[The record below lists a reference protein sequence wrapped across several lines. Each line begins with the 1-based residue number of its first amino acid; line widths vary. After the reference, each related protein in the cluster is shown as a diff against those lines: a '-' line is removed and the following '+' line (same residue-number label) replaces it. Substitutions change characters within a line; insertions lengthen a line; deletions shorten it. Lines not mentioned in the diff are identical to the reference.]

1 MRQIFVIILAVC
13 LTATTTFA
21 ADYVLIIGGVAGE
34 KSFYDAF
41 WGATSRF
48 HQLLTDEYGYAP
60 DQITFLFEDMG
71 DIDRGGQGELE
82 LVDAES
88 NREQV
93 FAAFDQLTGTV
104 QPSDRFLL
112 FMIGHASR
120 TGRGS
125 AKFNLRGRD
134 ITEAEYVTLING
146 VPAENQILIFGF
158 PYSGRLVPQLS
169 APGRIILTS
178 SSPNEG
184 YSLQA
189 GFGDVFVSAFS
200 AGDNDINSDGD
211 ISVLEA
217 FLSLQTQTK
226 AWYESDGTIQSEHP
240 HLDDN
245 GDGNATRNLTIAPE
259 ISGVDGTDDGALAE
273 KTFLGTRRSTLP
285 STPPPSEREV
295 TVDIL
300 PSQPPEALEH
310 GNPDTL
316 AASNNAENR
325 KPALPYNYISEA
337 DEKVIQH
344 VIETAPAQ
352 ADYPEDG
359 AVVLWETV
367 DVDIDE
373 KSRYIYSTR
382 RIVKIFNEDGV
393 DLAEISI
400 PYMRG
405 KDDVTIHHARTITP
419 DGRLVELDLN
429 EVISNVPPPSAVD
442 AGLYVDARLM
452 YFTLPEITDGCIID
466 YAYSTNNL
474 GHVMQGE
481 FWRKV
486 YFQGSQ
492 PVQYYRFTVHI
503 PKKKQLHYQVSGAPV
518 VGSTSEFL
526 NMKNEPTPSHSVD
539 LTRNLQGQRTQQAS
553 NNQLKTFLDIKP
565 TITENN
571 YIRTYTFEAR
581 DVPPLKEEYLMPAP
595 QDLAYSISI
604 SSIDSWDKLVTWYA
618 TLIREQDTITP
629 EITKKTEQLLRG
641 AWSRKEK
648 VKRLYEYVATNIQ
661 YLGYELGIWAIKPYP
676 ADFVLKV
683 GKGDCKDKTTLLSTM
698 LSSAGINSYP
708 VLISAGDTRGVNA
721 HLPDGGSEVEAVPS
735 LAYFNHMILAVE
747 GNKDDEFIWLD
758 PTAETCA
765 FGDFPASDQDRWA
778 LIINPRFLTED
789 KAAVMENSDDVASAE
804 SMENK
809 LYLFQKSPA
818 LDATSNLKRVHTHVA
833 VKEDMSVSVRQEL
846 TVTGVFNMKLRSQL
860 SHLQTS
866 EEKAEFFHKLMELDE
881 RAKVTDVE
889 VAGLSELKGELKVEL
904 TWTCQEYLY
913 AIGSQ
918 FVLEL
923 PIVKHPYAELLSE
936 ERRMYPA
943 VIGKALSLEDK
954 ISVRTEAPFR
964 VDTVPEAQTLKTGV
978 AEIQIRYDQSKRK
991 AEMHQVIH
999 FLTPSVTPDNIYH
1012 LIDVVRIA
1020 SNRGPKRFILTQD

>member
-1 MRQIFVIILAVC
+1 MKKKMLQICIIILALC
-13 LTATTTFA
+13 LTSTTPFA

-48 HQLLTDEYGYAP
+48 HHLLTDEYGYTP
-60 DQITFLFEDMG
+60 DQITFLFEDTG
-71 DIDRGGQGELE
+71 DIDRGGQGALE

-88 NREQV
+88 DREQV
-93 FAAFDQLTGTV
+93 LAAFDQLAKTV

-112 FMIGHASR
+112 FMLGHASR

-134 ITEAEYVTLING
+134 ITEVEYVMLINSI
-146 VPAENQILIFGF
+146 PAENQVLIFGF

-169 APGRIILTS
+169 APGRLILTS

-189 GFGDVFVSAFS
+189 GFGDILVDAFS
-200 AGDNDINSDGD
+200 TADNDVNGDRD

-217 FLSLQTQTK
+217 FLSLQTRTK
-226 AWYESDGTIQSEHP
+226 AWYENDGTIQSEHP

-245 GDGNATRNLTIAPE
+245 GDGSATRNLTLDPE
-259 ISGVDGTDDGALAE
+259 VARVEGTDDGALAE
-273 KTFLGTRRSTLP
+273 KTFLGKRRSALP
-285 STPPPSEREV
+285 STPSPPESEALTDPQNPLPRKPPLFTDVLPTVPSETDE
-295 TVDIL
+295 
-300 PSQPPEALEH
+300 LEH
-310 GNPDTL
+310 ELVKPDNPIAPRTP
-316 AASNNAENR
+316 ENR
-325 KPALPYNYISEA
+325 SSALPYDYISKADEA
-337 DEKVIQH
+337 DIQEAIDAAPSEK
-344 VIETAPAQ
+344 
-352 ADYPEDG
+352 DYPEDG
-359 AVVLWETV
+359 AVVLWESV

-382 RIVKIFNEDGV
+382 RVVKILNEDGA
-393 DLAEISI
+393 DLGEISI

-405 KDDVTIHHARTITP
+405 KDDVTIHHARTFTA
-419 DGRLVELDLN
+419 DGSVVELDLN
-429 EVISNVPPPSAVD
+429 NVVTNIPPPSAVD

-452 YFTLPEITDGCIID
+452 YFTLPEISDGCIID

-474 GHVMQGE
+474 GHVMRGE

-503 PKKKQLHYQVSGAPV
+503 PKKKQLNYQISGTPEVTADLQS
-518 VGSTSEFL
+518 STSFL
-526 NMKNEPTPSHSVD
+526 NIE
-539 LTRNLQGQRTQQAS
+539 
-553 NNQLKTFLDIKP
+553 P
-565 TITENN
+565 TITENS
-571 YIRTYTFEAR
+571 YIRTYTFEVQN
-581 DVPPLKEEYLMPAP
+581 VPPLKEEYLMPAP

-629 EITKKTEQLLRG
+629 EITKKTEQILRG
-641 AWSRKEK
+641 AWSRTEK

-698 LSSAGINSYP
+698 LSSVGINSYP

-747 GNKDDEFIWLD
+747 GSKNEFIWLD

-765 FGDFPASDQDRWA
+765 FGDFPAGDQDRWA
-778 LIINPRFLTED
+778 LIINPRFLTDSRQSSETD
-789 KAAVMENSDDVASAE
+789 SRHLTVNSP
-804 SMENK
+804 SMENR
-809 LYLFQKSPA
+809 LYLFRKSPSR
-818 LDATSNLKRVHTHVA
+818 DATSNVKRVRTRVA
-833 VKEDMSVSVRQEL
+833 VKRDMSVSVHQEL
-846 TVTGVFNMKLRSQL
+846 TVTGIFNMKLRSQL
-860 SHLQTS
+860 AHLQTS
-866 EEKAEFFHKLMELDE
+866 EEKAEFFHKALELDE
-881 RAKVTDVE
+881 RAKVTEVE
-889 VAGLSELKGELKVEL
+889 VSGLSKLDGELKVEV

-943 VIGKALSLEDK
+943 IIGKALTLEDK
-954 ISVRTEAPFR
+954 ISVSTDASFR
-964 VDTVPEAQTLKTGV
+964 IDTVPEEQTLKTDV
-978 AEIQIRYDQSKRK
+978 AEIQIRYAHSKRK
-991 AEMHQVIH
+991 AEMHQTIR
-999 FLTPSVTPDNIYH
+999 FLTPRVTPDNIYH
-1012 LIDVVRIA
+1012 LKDVVRIA

>member
-1 MRQIFVIILAVC
+1 MEKKMRQTLIIILAIC
-13 LTATTTFA
+13 LISATAFA
-21 ADYVLIIGGVAGE
+21 ADYVLIVGGAAGE

-41 WGATSRF
+41 WSATSRF
-48 HQLLTDEYGYAP
+48 HELLTDEYGYTP
-60 DQITFLFEDMG
+60 EQITFLFEDMG
-71 DIDRGGQGELE
+71 DSEKQG

-88 NREQV
+88 KRDQV
-93 FAAFDQLTGTV
+93 LEAFAQLTETL

-120 TGRGS
+120 TGRGVP
-125 AKFNLRGRD
+125 KFNLMGRD
-134 ITEAEYVTLING
+134 ITEAEYVRLINN
-146 VPAENQILIFGF
+146 VPTENQILIFGF

-169 APGRIILTS
+169 KPGRIIITS
-178 SSPNEG
+178 NSPNEG

-189 GFGDVFVSAFS
+189 GFGDVFVDAFS
-200 AGDNDINSDGD
+200 TADSDTNSDGD
-211 ISVLEA
+211 VSILEA
-217 FLSLQTQTK
+217 FLLLQEQTE
-226 AWYESDGTIQSEHP
+226 AWYTQGGSFQSEHP

-259 ISGVDGTDDGALAE
+259 TPLEATDDGTLAE
-273 KTFLGTRRSTLP
+273 KTFLGTRRSALP
-285 STPPPSEREV
+285 STPRPSEPEV
-295 TVDIL
+295 LTGAPTPV
-300 PSQPPEALEH
+300 PPEAHEH
-310 GNPDTL
+310 EHPETP
-316 AASNNAENR
+316 AVSRTPENR
-325 KPALPYNYISEA
+325 RSSLPYDFISEA
-337 DEKVIQH
+337 DEKTIREA
-344 VIETAPAQ
+344 IDMAPSQ
-352 ADYPEDG
+352 EDYREDG
-359 AVVLWETV
+359 AAVLWESV

-382 RIVKIFNEDGV
+382 RVVKIFNENGA
-393 DLAEISI
+393 DLAEVSI

-405 KDDVTIHHARTITP
+405 KDDVTIHHARTLTP
-419 DGRLVELDLN
+419 DGRVVELDLN
-429 EVISNVPPPSAVD
+429 EIITDVPPPSAVE
-442 AGLYVDARLM
+442 AGLNVDARLM
-452 YFTLPEITDGCIID
+452 YFRLQEITDGCIID

-503 PKKKQLHYQVSGAPV
+503 PKKKRLHYQVSGAPV
-518 VGSTSEFL
+518 A
-526 NMKNEPTPSHSVD
+526 PVD
-539 LTRNLQGQRTQQAS
+539 LES
-553 NNQLKTFLDIKP
+553 SFSFLDIEP

-571 YIRTYTFEAR
+571 YIRTYTFEVQ

-629 EITKKTEQLLRG
+629 AIEEKTKQLLRG

-648 VKRLYEYVATNIQ
+648 VKRLYEYVATNIR

-683 GKGDCKDKTTLLSTM
+683 SAGDCKDKTTLLSTM

-747 GNKDDEFIWLD
+747 GDKDDEFIWLD
-758 PTAETCA
+758 PTAETCP
-765 FGDFPASDQDRWA
+765 FGDFPTGDQDRWT
-778 LIINPRFLTED
+778 LIINPRFLTENEASGD
-789 KAAVMENSDDVASAE
+789 DTASNGMENR
-804 SMENK
+804 
-809 LYLFQKSPA
+809 LYLFQKSPS
-818 LDATSNLKRVHTHVA
+818 LDSTSNLKRVHTDVE
-833 VKEDMSVSVRQEL
+833 VKKDMSVSVHQEL
-846 TVTGVFNMKLRSQL
+846 TVTGSFNMKLRSQL
-860 SHLQTS
+860 SRFETA
-866 EEKAEFFHKLMELDE
+866 EERMEFFHKALELDD
-881 RAKVTDVE
+881 RAKVTDVK
-889 VAGLSELKGELKVEL
+889 VHGLSELQGELKVEL
-904 TWTCQEYLY
+904 TWTCKEYLY

-923 PIVKHPYAELLSE
+923 PFVKHPYAELLSE
-936 ERRMYPA
+936 EHRKYPA
-943 VIGKALSLEDK
+943 AIGKALSLEDK
-954 ISVRTEAPFR
+954 INVKTEAPFKI
-964 VDTVPEAQTLKTGV
+964 DTVPEEQTLKTEV
-978 AEIQIRYDQSKRK
+978 AEIQLRYTQSKRK
-991 AEMHQVIH
+991 AEMNQTIR
-999 FLTPSVTPDNIYH
+999 FLTPNVKPDDILH
-1012 LIDVVRIA
+1012 LKDVVRIA

>member
-1 MRQIFVIILAVC
+1 MQKKTPQILIILALC
-13 LTATTTFA
+13 LIATTPFA
-21 ADYVLIIGGVAGE
+21 ADHALIIGGVAGE

-48 HQLLTDEYGYAP
+48 HQLLTDEYGYTP

-71 DIDRGGQGELE
+71 DIDRGGHGAAE

-88 NREQV
+88 NQEQV
-93 FAAFDQLTGTV
+93 LAAFDQLAKTV

-112 FMIGHASR
+112 FMLGHASR

-134 ITEAEYVTLING
+134 ITEVEYVTLLNRI
-146 VPAENQILIFGF
+146 PAENQILIFGF

-169 APGRIILTS
+169 APRRIILTS

-189 GFGDVFVSAFS
+189 GFGDVFVDAFS
-200 AGDNDINSDGD
+200 IADNDINTDGD
-211 ISVLEA
+211 ISLLEA
-217 FLSLQTQTK
+217 FLSLQTRTK
-226 AWYESDGTIQSEHP
+226 EWYENDGTVQSEHP

-259 ISGVDGTDDGALAE
+259 TTGVDGTDDGALAA
-273 KTFLGTRRSTLP
+273 KTFLGTRQTVLP
-285 STPPPSEREV
+285 SPPS
-295 TVDIL
+295 
-300 PSQPPEALEH
+300 PPEPDEILADVPPH
-310 GNPDTL
+310 GSSEAREPENPETST
-316 AASNNAENR
+316 AVHNAENR
-325 KPALPYNYISEA
+325 PSSLPYDYISEA
-337 DEKVIQH
+337 DENVIQEA
-344 VIETAPAQ
+344 IDRAPAEK
-352 ADYPEDG
+352 DYPEDG
-359 AVVLWETV
+359 AVVLWESV

-382 RIVKIFNEDGV
+382 RVAKILNEDGA
-393 DLAEISI
+393 DLGEISI

-405 KDDVTIHHARTITP
+405 KDDVTIHHARTFTP
-419 DGRLVELDLN
+419 DGRVVELDLN
-429 EVISNVPPPSAVD
+429 DVVTNIPPPSAVD

-452 YFTLPEITDGCIID
+452 YFTLPEISDGCIID

-474 GHVMQGE
+474 GHVMRGE

-503 PKKKQLHYQVSGAPV
+503 PKKKQLYYQISGAPEV
-518 VGSTSEFL
+518 STDLQSSASLL
-526 NMKNEPTPSHSVD
+526 NIE
-539 LTRNLQGQRTQQAS
+539 
-553 NNQLKTFLDIKP
+553 P

-571 YIRTYTFEAR
+571 YIRTYTFEVQ

-629 EITKKTEQLLRG
+629 EITKKTEQILSG

-698 LSSAGINSYP
+698 LSSVGINSYP

-721 HLPDGGSEVEAVPS
+721 HLPNGGSEVEAVPS
-735 LAYFNHMILAVE
+735 LAYFNHMILAVDS
-747 GNKDDEFIWLD
+747 GKNNEFIWLD

-765 FGDFPASDQDRWA
+765 FGDFPAGDQDRWA
-778 LIINPRFLTED
+778 LIINPRFLTE
-789 KAAVMENSDDVASAE
+789 NRQASETESPPPTANDH
-804 SMENK
+804 SMENR
-809 LYLFQKSPA
+809 LYLFQKSPSI
-818 LDATSNLKRVHTHVA
+818 DATSNLKRVRTRVE
-833 VKEDMSVSVRQEL
+833 VQKDMSVSVHQEL
-846 TVTGVFNMKLRSQL
+846 TVTGIFNMKLRSQL

-866 EEKAEFFHKLMELDE
+866 EEKAEFFHKALELDE
-881 RAKVTDVE
+881 RAKVTAVE
-889 VAGLSELKGELKVEL
+889 VSGLSKLEGELKVEV

-943 VIGKALSLEDK
+943 VIGKALTLEDK
-954 ISVRTEAPFR
+954 ISVSTDAPFR
-964 VDTVPEAQTLKTGV
+964 IDTVPEEQTLKTEV
-978 AEIQIRYDQSKRK
+978 AEIQIRYSQSKRK
-991 AEMHQVIH
+991 AEMHQTIR
-999 FLTPSVTPDNIYH
+999 FLTPRVTANNIYP
-1012 LIDVVRIA
+1012 LKDVVRIA
-1020 SNRGPKRFILTQD
+1020 SNRGPKRFILTQ

>member
-1 MRQIFVIILAVC
+1 MNKKIYQMIVIILAVC
-13 LTATTTFA
+13 LMSTTTFA
-21 ADYVLIIGGVAGE
+21 ADHVLIIGGVAGE

-48 HQLLTDEYGYAP
+48 HQLLTDEYGYTP

-71 DIDRGGQGELE
+71 DIDRGGQGTSE

-88 NREQV
+88 NQEQV
-93 FAAFDQLTGTV
+93 LAAFDRLAKTV
-104 QPSDRFLL
+104 QSSDRFVL
-112 FMIGHASR
+112 FMLGHASR

-134 ITEAEYVTLING
+134 ITEAEYMTLINSI
-146 VPAENQILIFGF
+146 PAKKQILIFGF

-169 APGRIILTS
+169 APGRLILTS

-189 GFGDVFVSAFS
+189 GFGDVFVDAFS
-200 AGDNDINSDGD
+200 TAANDINTDGD
-211 ISVLEA
+211 ISLLEA
-217 FLSLQTQTK
+217 FLSLQARTK
-226 AWYESDGTIQSEHP
+226 EWYENNGTVQSEHP

-245 GDGNATRNLTIAPE
+245 GDGNASRNLTIDPE
-259 ISGVDGTDDGALAE
+259 SAGIDGTDDGARAA
-273 KTFLGTRRSTLP
+273 KTFLGTRQTLLP
-285 STPPPSEREV
+285 SPPSAPEPDGILADVPPPGS
-295 TVDIL
+295 
-300 PSQPPEALEH
+300 PEELENE
-310 GNPDTL
+310 NPETSI
-316 AASNNAENR
+316 AIHNAENR
-325 KPALPYNYISEA
+325 PSTLPYDYISEA
-337 DEKVIQH
+337 DENAIQAA
-344 VIETAPAQ
+344 IERAPAEK
-352 ADYPEDG
+352 DYPEDG
-359 AVVLWETV
+359 AVVLWESV

-382 RIVKIFNEDGV
+382 RVVKIFNEDGA
-393 DLAEISI
+393 DLGEISI

-405 KDDVTIHHARTITP
+405 KDDVTIHHARTLTP
-419 DGRLVELDLN
+419 DGKIVELDLN
-429 EVISNVPPPSAVD
+429 DVVTNIPPPSAVD

-452 YFTLPEITDGCIID
+452 YFTLPDISDGCIID

-474 GHVMQGE
+474 GHVMRGE

-486 YFQGSQ
+486 YFQASQ
-492 PVQYYRFTVHI
+492 PVQSYRFTVHI
-503 PKKKQLHYQVSGAPV
+503 PKKKQLYYQISGAPAV
-518 VGSTSEFL
+518 RAGLQSNASFL
-526 NMKNEPTPSHSVD
+526 NIE
-539 LTRNLQGQRTQQAS
+539 
-553 NNQLKTFLDIKP
+553 P

-629 EITKKTEQLLRG
+629 EITKKTEQILSG

-648 VKRLYEYVATNIQ
+648 VKRLYEYVATNIR

-698 LSSAGINSYP
+698 LSSVGINSYP

-735 LAYFNHMILAVE
+735 LAYFNHMILAVDS
-747 GNKDDEFIWLD
+747 GKDNEFIWLD

-765 FGDFPASDQDRWA
+765 FGDFPAGDQDRWA
-778 LIINPRFLTED
+778 LIINPRFLTENRQ
-789 KAAVMENSDDVASAE
+789 ASETESPSPTANSD
-804 SMENK
+804 SMENR
-809 LYLFQKSPA
+809 LYLFQKSPSI
-818 LDATSNLKRVHTHVA
+818 DATSNLKRVRTRVA
-833 VKEDMSVSVRQEL
+833 VKKDMSVSVHQEL
-846 TVTGVFNMKLRSQL
+846 KVTGIFNMKLRSQL
-860 SHLQTS
+860 AHLQTS
-866 EEKAEFFHKLMELDE
+866 EEKAEFFHKALELDE
-881 RAKVTDVE
+881 RAKVTE
-889 VAGLSELKGELKVEL
+889 VKVSGLSKLEGELKVDV

-943 VIGKALSLEDK
+943 VIGKALTLEDE
-954 ISVRTEAPFR
+954 INVSTDAPFR
-964 VDTVPEAQTLKTGV
+964 IDTVPEEQTLKTEV
-978 AEIQIRYDQSKRK
+978 AEIQIRYSQSKRK
-991 AEMHQVIH
+991 AEMHQTIR
-999 FLTPSVTPDNIYH
+999 FLTPRVTADNIYS
-1012 LIDVVRIA
+1012 LKDVVRIA
-1020 SNRGPKRFILTQD
+1020 SNRGPKRFILTQ

>member
-1 MRQIFVIILAVC
+1 MRQILIIILAVC
-13 LTATTTFA
+13 LTATTAFA

-82 LVDAES
+82 LVDTES

-93 FAAFDQLTGTV
+93 FAAFDQLTETV

-146 VPAENQILIFGF
+146 IPAENQILIFGF

-200 AGDNDINSDGD
+200 TADNDINSDGD
-211 ISVLEA
+211 ISLLEA

-226 AWYESDGTIQSEHP
+226 EWYESDGTIQSEHP

-245 GDGNATRNLTIAPE
+245 GDGKASRNLTLAPE
-259 ISGVDGTDDGALAE
+259 TQSVEGTDDGTLAE

-285 STPPPSEREV
+285 SPPPPPEPEV
-295 TVDIL
+295 SVDIL
-300 PSQPPEALEH
+300 PTQPPDVHEH
-310 GNPDTL
+310 GNSDTL
-316 AASNNAENR
+316 AASEDAENR
-325 KPALPYNYISEA
+325 KLALPYNYISEA

-344 VIETAPAQ
+344 TIEMAPSQ
-352 ADYPEDG
+352 EHYPKDG

-382 RIVKIFNEDGV
+382 RIVKILNEDGA

-429 EVISNVPPPSAVD
+429 EVIPDVPPPSAVD

-474 GHVMQGE
+474 GHVMRGE

-503 PKKKQLHYQVSGAPV
+503 PKKKHLNYQISGAPAAT
-518 VGSTSEFL
+518 VGLQSNTS
-526 NMKNEPTPSHSVD
+526 
-539 LTRNLQGQRTQQAS
+539 
-553 NNQLKTFLDIKP
+553 FLDIEP

-571 YIRTYTFEAR
+571 YIRTYTFEVQ

-618 TLIREQDTITP
+618 TLIREQDKITP
-629 EITKKTEQLLRG
+629 EITEKTEQLLRG

-648 VKRLYEYVATNIQ
+648 VKRLYEYVATNIR

-683 GKGDCKDKTTLLSTM
+683 GQGDCKDKTTLLATM

-747 GNKDDEFIWLD
+747 GNKDGEFIWLD

-765 FGDFPASDQDRWA
+765 FGDFPASDQDRWT

-789 KAAVMENSDDVASAE
+789 KAALVEDSDDVAAVDG
-804 SMENK
+804 MENR
-809 LYLFQKSPA
+809 LYLFQKSPS
-818 LDATSNLKRVHTHVA
+818 LDATSNLKRVHTHVE
-833 VKEDMSVSVRQEL
+833 VKKDMSVSVRQEL
-846 TVTGVFNMKLRSQL
+846 AVTGVFNMKLRSQL

-866 EEKAEFFHKLMELDE
+866 EEKAEFFHKALELDE
-881 RAKVTDVE
+881 RAKVEDVE
-889 VAGLSELKGELKVEL
+889 VSGLSELKGELKVKV

-954 ISVRTEAPFR
+954 ISVRTEAPFQI
-964 VDTVPEAQTLKTGV
+964 DTVPEEQTLQSKV

-991 AEMHQVIH
+991 AEMHQIIR

-1012 LIDVVRIA
+1012 LKDVVRIA

>member
-1 MRQIFVIILAVC
+1 MNKKMRQILIIILAVC
-13 LTATTTFA
+13 LISTTTFA
-21 ADYVLIIGGVAGE
+21 ADHVLIIGGVAGE

-41 WGATSRF
+41 WGGTSRF
-48 HQLLTDEYGYAP
+48 HQLLTDEYGYTS

-88 NREQV
+88 NRDQV
-93 FAAFDQLTGTV
+93 LAAFDQLAKTV

-112 FMIGHASR
+112 FMLGHASR

-134 ITEAEYVTLING
+134 ITEVEYVTLINS

-189 GFGDVFVSAFS
+189 GFGEVFVGAFS
-200 AGDNDINSDGD
+200 TADNDLNGDGD
-211 ISVLEA
+211 ISLLET

-226 AWYESDGTIQSEHP
+226 EWYENDGTIQSEHP

-245 GDGNATRNLTIAPE
+245 GDGNATRNLRIDPE
-259 ISGVDGTDDGALAE
+259 VPRVEQTDDGALAE
-273 KTFLGTRRSTLP
+273 KTFLGTRRTVLP
-285 STPPPSEREV
+285 STPPPSEPEVFSNADIPPTEPTEAREN
-295 TVDIL
+295 
-300 PSQPPEALEH
+300 
-310 GNPDTL
+310 GNPDTSST
-316 AASNNAENR
+316 AHTPENR
-325 KPALPYNYISEA
+325 RSALPYDYISET
-337 DEKVIQH
+337 DENVIREA
-344 VIETAPAQ
+344 IDTAPSQ
-352 ADYPEDG
+352 KDYPEDG
-359 AVVLWETV
+359 AVVLWESV

-382 RIVKIFNEDGV
+382 RVVKILNEDGA
-393 DLAEISI
+393 DLGEISI

-405 KDDVTIHHARTITP
+405 KDDVTIHHARTFTP
-419 DGRLVELDLN
+419 DGRVVELDLN
-429 EVISNVPPPSAVD
+429 DVIPDIPPPSAVD

-452 YFTLPEITDGCIID
+452 HFRLPEISDGCIID

-474 GHVMQGE
+474 GHVMRGE

-503 PKKKQLHYQVSGAPV
+503 PKKKHLNYQVSGASAVP
-518 VGSTSEFL
+518 TS
-526 NMKNEPTPSHSVD
+526 
-539 LTRNLQGQRTQQAS
+539 LQS
-553 NNQLKTFLDIKP
+553 SSFLDIIP

-581 DVPPLKEEYLMPAP
+581 DVPSLKEEYLMPAP

-629 EITKKTEQLLRG
+629 EITKKTEQILRG

-721 HLPDGGSEVEAVPS
+721 HLSDGGSEVEAVPS
-735 LAYFNHMILAVE
+735 LAYFNHMILAVDG
-747 GNKDDEFIWLD
+747 GNQDDEFIWLD

-765 FGDFPASDQDRWA
+765 FGDFPAGDQDRWA
-778 LIINPRFLTED
+778 LIINPRFLKED
-789 KAAVMENSDDVASAE
+789 KASGTESSDDVASVD
-804 SMENK
+804 SMENR
-809 LYLFQKSPA
+809 LYLFQRSPSLEA
-818 LDATSNLKRVHTHVA
+818 ISNLKRVHTRVE
-833 VKEDMSVSVRQEL
+833 VKKDMSVSVHQEL
-846 TVTGVFNMKLRSQL
+846 MVTGIFNMKLRSQL

-866 EEKAEFFHKLMELDE
+866 EEKAEFFHKVLELDE
-881 RAKVTDVE
+881 RAKVTDVK
-889 VAGLSELKGELKVEL
+889 VSGLSKLEGELKVKL
-904 TWTCQEYLY
+904 TWTCKEYLY

-943 VIGKALSLEDK
+943 VIGKALTLEDK
-954 ISVRTEAPFR
+954 ISVSTEAPFR
-964 VDTVPEAQTLKTGV
+964 VDTVPEEQTLKTEI
-978 AEIQIRYDQSKRK
+978 AEIQIRYAKSKRK
-991 AEMHQVIH
+991 AEMHQTIR
-999 FLTPSVTPDNIYH
+999 FLTPRVTPNNIYH
-1012 LIDVVRIA
+1012 LKDVVRIA
-1020 SNRGPKRFILTQD
+1020 SNRGPKRFILTQ

>member
-1 MRQIFVIILAVC
+1 MKKKMLQICIIILALC
-13 LTATTTFA
+13 LTSTTAFA
-21 ADYVLIIGGVAGE
+21 ADHVLIIGGVAGE

-48 HQLLTDEYGYAP
+48 HHLLTDEYGYTP
-60 DQITFLFEDMG
+60 DQITFLFEDTG
-71 DIDRGGQGELE
+71 DIDRGGEDALE
-82 LVDAES
+82 LVDAAS

-93 FAAFDQLTGTV
+93 LAAFDQLAKTV

-112 FMIGHASR
+112 FMLGHASR

-134 ITEAEYVTLING
+134 ITEVEYVMLINSI
-146 VPAENQILIFGF
+146 PAENQILIFGF

-169 APGRIILTS
+169 APERLILTS

-189 GFGDVFVSAFS
+189 GFGDIFVDAFS
-200 AGDNDINSDGD
+200 TADNDINGDRD

-217 FLSLQTQTK
+217 FLSLQTRTK
-226 AWYESDGTIQSEHP
+226 AWYENEGTIQSEHP

-245 GDGNATRNLTIAPE
+245 GDGSASRNLTIDPE
-259 ISGVDGTDDGALAE
+259 VPHIEGADDGALAE
-273 KTFLGTRRSTLP
+273 KTFLGKRRSALP
-285 STPPPSEREV
+285 STPPPPES
-295 TVDIL
+295 
-300 PSQPPEALEH
+300 EALTDTQNPLPRKPPLFTDVLPTVPSETDEPEH
-310 GNPDTL
+310 ELVEPDNPIAPRTP
-316 AASNNAENR
+316 ENR
-325 KPALPYNYISEA
+325 SSALPYDYISKA
-337 DEKVIQH
+337 DEQIIQEA
-344 VIETAPAQ
+344 IDAAPSEK
-352 ADYPEDG
+352 DYPEDG
-359 AVVLWETV
+359 AVVLWESV

-382 RIVKIFNEDGV
+382 RVVKILNEDGAG
-393 DLAEISI
+393 LGEISI

-405 KDDVTIHHARTITP
+405 KDDVTIHHARTFTP
-419 DGRLVELDLN
+419 DGSVVELDLN
-429 EVISNVPPPSAVD
+429 NVVTNIPPPSAVD

-452 YFTLPEITDGCIID
+452 YFTLPEISDGCIID

-474 GHVMQGE
+474 GHVMRGE

-503 PKKKQLHYQVSGAPV
+503 PKKKQLYYQISGAPEV
-518 VGSTSEFL
+518 TTGLQSSASFL
-526 NMKNEPTPSHSVD
+526 NIEP
-539 LTRNLQGQRTQQAS
+539 A
-553 NNQLKTFLDIKP
+553 
-565 TITENN
+565 ITENN
-571 YIRTYTFEAR
+571 YIRTYTFEVQ

-629 EITKKTEQLLRG
+629 EITKKTEQILRG
-641 AWSRKEK
+641 AWSRTEK

-698 LSSAGINSYP
+698 LSSVGINSYP

-747 GNKDDEFIWLD
+747 GSKNEFIWLD

-765 FGDFPASDQDRWA
+765 FGDFPAGDQDRWA
-778 LIINPRFLTED
+778 LIINPRFLTDNRQSSEID
-789 KAAVMENSDDVASAE
+789 GSRQLTADSP
-804 SMENK
+804 SMENR
-809 LYLFQKSPA
+809 LYLFRKSPSRE
-818 LDATSNLKRVHTHVA
+818 ATSNVKRVRTRVA
-833 VKEDMSVSVRQEL
+833 VKKDMSVSVHQEL
-846 TVTGVFNMKLRSQL
+846 TVTGIFNMKLRSQL
-860 SHLQTS
+860 AHLQTS
-866 EEKAEFFHKLMELDE
+866 EEKAEFFHKALELDE
-881 RAKVTDVE
+881 RAKVTEVE
-889 VAGLSELKGELKVEL
+889 FSGLSKLDGELKVDV
-904 TWTCQEYLY
+904 TWTCKEYLY

-943 VIGKALSLEDK
+943 IIGKALTLEDK
-954 ISVRTEAPFR
+954 ISVSTDTPFR
-964 VDTVPEAQTLKTGV
+964 IDTVPEEQTLKTNV
-978 AEIQIRYDQSKRK
+978 AEIQIRYAQSKRK
-991 AEMHQVIH
+991 AEMHQTIR
-999 FLTPSVTPDNIYH
+999 FLTPRVTPDNIYH
-1012 LIDVVRIA
+1012 LKDVVRIA

>member
-1 MRQIFVIILAVC
+1 MNKKMRQILIIILAVC
-13 LTATTTFA
+13 LISTTTFA
-21 ADYVLIIGGVAGE
+21 ADHVLIIGGVAGE

-48 HQLLTDEYGYAP
+48 HQLLTDEYGYTS

-93 FAAFDQLTGTV
+93 LAAFDQLAKTV

-112 FMIGHASR
+112 FMLGHASR

-134 ITEAEYVTLING
+134 ITEVEYVTLINS

-189 GFGDVFVSAFS
+189 GFGEVFVGAFS
-200 AGDNDINSDGD
+200 TADNDLNGDGD
-211 ISVLEA
+211 ISLLET

-226 AWYESDGTIQSEHP
+226 EWYENDGTIQSEHP

-245 GDGNATRNLTIAPE
+245 GDGNATRNLTIDPE
-259 ISGVDGTDDGALAE
+259 VPRVEQTDDGALAE
-273 KTFLGTRRSTLP
+273 KTFLGTRRTVLPSTLP
-285 STPPPSEREV
+285 PSEPEVFSNADIPPTEPTEAREN
-295 TVDIL
+295 
-300 PSQPPEALEH
+300 
-310 GNPDTL
+310 GNPD
-316 AASNNAENR
+316 ASSTAHTPENR
-325 KPALPYNYISEA
+325 RSALPYDYISET
-337 DEKVIQH
+337 DENVIREA
-344 VIETAPAQ
+344 IDTAPSQ
-352 ADYPEDG
+352 KDYPEDG
-359 AVVLWETV
+359 AVVLWENV

-382 RIVKIFNEDGV
+382 RVVKVLNEDGA
-393 DLAEISI
+393 DLGEISI

-405 KDDVTIHHARTITP
+405 KDDVTIHHARTFTP
-419 DGRLVELDLN
+419 DGRVVELDLN
-429 EVISNVPPPSAVD
+429 DVIPDIPPPSAVD

-452 YFTLPEITDGCIID
+452 HFRLPEISDGCIID

-474 GHVMQGE
+474 GHVMRGE

-503 PKKKQLHYQVSGAPV
+503 PKKKHLNYQVSGASAVP
-518 VGSTSEFL
+518 TS
-526 NMKNEPTPSHSVD
+526 
-539 LTRNLQGQRTQQAS
+539 LQS
-553 NNQLKTFLDIKP
+553 SSFLDIKP

-581 DVPPLKEEYLMPAP
+581 DVPSLKEEYLMPAP

-629 EITKKTEQLLRG
+629 EITKKTEQILRG

-676 ADFVLKV
+676 ADFVLKI

-721 HLPDGGSEVEAVPS
+721 HLSDGGSEVEAVPS
-735 LAYFNHMILAVE
+735 LAYFNHMILAVDG
-747 GNKDDEFIWLD
+747 GNQDDEFIWLD

-765 FGDFPASDQDRWA
+765 FGDFPAGDQDRWA
-778 LIINPRFLTED
+778 LIINPRFLKED
-789 KAAVMENSDDVASAE
+789 KASGTESSDDVASVD

-809 LYLFQKSPA
+809 LYLFQRSPSLEA
-818 LDATSNLKRVHTHVA
+818 ISNLKRVHTRVE
-833 VKEDMSVSVRQEL
+833 VKKDMSVSVHQEL
-846 TVTGVFNMKLRSQL
+846 MVTGIFNMKLRSQL

-866 EEKAEFFHKLMELDE
+866 EEKAEFFHKVLELDE
-881 RAKVTDVE
+881 RAKVTDVK
-889 VAGLSELKGELKVEL
+889 VSGLSKLEGELKVKL
-904 TWTCQEYLY
+904 TWTCKEYLY

-943 VIGKALSLEDK
+943 VIGKALTLEDK
-954 ISVRTEAPFR
+954 ISVSTEAPFS
-964 VDTVPEAQTLKTGV
+964 VDTVPEEQTLKTEI
-978 AEIQIRYDQSKRK
+978 AEIQIRYAKSKRK
-991 AEMHQVIH
+991 AEMHQTIR
-999 FLTPSVTPDNIYH
+999 FLTPRVTPNNIYH
-1012 LIDVVRIA
+1012 LKDVVRIA
-1020 SNRGPKRFILTQD
+1020 SNRGPKRFILTQ

>member
-1 MRQIFVIILAVC
+1 MKKKMLQMLIINLAVC
-13 LTATTTFA
+13 LISTTAFA

-41 WGATSRF
+41 WGGTSRF
-48 HQLLTDEYGYAP
+48 HQLLTDEYGYTP

-71 DIDRGGQGELE
+71 DIDRGGQGALE

-93 FAAFDQLTGTV
+93 LAAFAHLAQTV

-112 FMIGHASR
+112 FMLGHASR

-134 ITEAEYVTLING
+134 ITEAEYVTLINN
-146 VPAENQILIFGF
+146 VPTENQILIFGF
-158 PYSGRLVPQLS
+158 PYSARLVPQLS

-189 GFGDVFVSAFS
+189 GFGDVFVGAFS
-200 AGDNDINSDGD
+200 TADNDINNDGD
-211 ISVLEA
+211 ISLLEA
-217 FLSLQTQTK
+217 FLSLQERTK
-226 AWYESDGTIQSEHP
+226 AWYENDGTIQSEHP

-245 GDGNATRNLTIAPE
+245 GDGNATRNLTIDPEAPPA
-259 ISGVDGTDDGALAE
+259 DRTDDGALAE
-273 KTFLGTRRSTLP
+273 TTFLGKRRSALP
-285 STPPPSEREV
+285 STPSPSEPEV
-295 TVDIL
+295 LTDTQDPLPRKPPHFTDVLPTV
-300 PSQPPEALEH
+300 PPETDDLEH
-310 GNPDTL
+310 ELVKPDSPSTPRTP
-316 AASNNAENR
+316 ENR
-325 KPALPYNYISEA
+325 SSALPYDYISEA
-337 DEKVIQH
+337 DEEIIQAA
-344 VIETAPAQ
+344 IDTAPSQ
-352 ADYPEDG
+352 EDYPEDG
-359 AVVLWETV
+359 AVVLWESV

-382 RIVKIFNEDGV
+382 RVVKILNEDGAN
-393 DLAEISI
+393 LGEISI

-405 KDDVTIHHARTITP
+405 KDDVTIHHARTLTP
-419 DGRLVELDLN
+419 EGRVVELDLSD
-429 EVISNVPPPSAVD
+429 VITNVPPPSAVD

-452 YFTLPEITDGCIID
+452 YFALPEISDGCIID

-474 GHVMQGE
+474 GHVMRGE

-486 YFQGSQ
+486 YFQGPQ

-503 PKKKQLHYQVSGAPV
+503 PKKKHLNYQVSGASN
-518 VGSTSEFL
+518 GTADLQSNASFL
-526 NMKNEPTPSHSVD
+526 NVEPTV
-539 LTRNLQGQRTQQAS
+539 
-553 NNQLKTFLDIKP
+553 
-565 TITENN
+565 TENN
-571 YIRTYTFEAR
+571 YIRTYTFEVS

-629 EITKKTEQLLRG
+629 EITKKTEQILRG

-698 LSSAGINSYP
+698 LASAGINSYP

-735 LAYFNHMILAVE
+735 LAYFNHMILAVD
-747 GNKDDEFIWLD
+747 GGKDDEFIWLD

-765 FGDFPASDQDRWA
+765 FGDFPAGDQDRWA
-778 LIINPRFLTED
+778 LIINPRFLTENRD
-789 KAAVMENSDDVASAE
+789 SGVENSDDAASVDN
-804 SMENK
+804 MEDR
-809 LYLFQKSPA
+809 LYLFRKSPA
-818 LDATSNLKRVHTHVA
+818 IDAPSNLKRVNTRIE
-833 VKEDMSVSVRQEL
+833 VKRDMSVSVRQEL
-846 TVTGVFNMKLRSQL
+846 TVTGIFNMKLRSQL
-860 SHLQTS
+860 AHLQTS
-866 EEKAEFFHKLMELDE
+866 EEKAEFFHTALELDE

-889 VAGLSELKGELKVEL
+889 VSGLSKLEGELKIEV
-904 TWTCQEYLY
+904 TWTCKEYLY

-936 ERRMYPA
+936 ERRTYPA
-943 VIGKALSLEDK
+943 VIGKALTLEDK
-954 ISVRTEAPFR
+954 ISVSTEAPYR
-964 VDTVPEAQTLKTGV
+964 IDTVPEAQTLETEV
-978 AEIQIRYDQSKRK
+978 AEIQIRYAQSKRK
-991 AEMHQVIH
+991 AEMHQIIR
-999 FLTPSVTPDNIYH
+999 FLTPRVTPDNIYH
-1012 LIDVVRIA
+1012 LKDVVRIA